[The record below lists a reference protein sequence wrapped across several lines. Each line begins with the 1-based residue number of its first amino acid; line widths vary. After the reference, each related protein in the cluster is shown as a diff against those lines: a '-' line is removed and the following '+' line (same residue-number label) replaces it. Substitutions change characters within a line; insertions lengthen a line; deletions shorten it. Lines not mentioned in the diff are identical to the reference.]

1 MEGFASWLGVP
12 RICRLTGLSDRAVQP
27 ALKRLQARNAIQ
39 CIYQSKGGA
48 ARKQEGKNEPAKTN
62 CYLLTPSLVPRSLPV
77 ETQHPVPRYQHAQ
90 PRIKMP
96 VTPNGK
102 AENPAPSSPYNPAPR
117 SPELLTFHHHQEER
131 KEKPNEQ
138 LFSPSFPDDDDGR
151 TKRRTTLEDPTAE
164 LALRFKERFGSSAE
178 GLLRI
183 VLDGISPKV
192 QDIRDFLVFD
202 DAHTGSPGDLTN
214 PGGYY
219 RNLTVKFQLSQSNR
233 RERERLARQNELE
246 RRYTAPAEPAP
257 VCPLGKCNG
266 RGEVYHADRLVA
278 VCECEAGQGLR
289 PAVLETM
296 AKLKRGAA

>member
-1 MEGFASWLGVP
+1 MFWLSP
-12 RICRLTGLSDRAVQP
+12 
-27 ALKRLQARNAIQ
+27 KRE
-39 CIYQSKGGA
+39 IYLRQ
-48 ARKQEGKNEPAKTN
+48 
-62 CYLLTPSLVPRSLPV
+62 
-77 ETQHPVPRYQHAQ
+77 
-90 PRIKMP
+90 
-96 VTPNGK
+96 
-102 AENPAPSSPYNPAPR
+102 APSSPYNPAPR

-246 RRYTAPAEPAP
+246 RRYTAPA
-257 VCPLGKCNG
+257 
-266 RGEVYHADRLVA
+266 
-278 VCECEAGQGLR
+278 
-289 PAVLETM
+289 
-296 AKLKRGAA
+296 